1 MAEKPPLPRVPR
13 ERVEDVSSH
22 IDIDQIDRNINQS
35 LRRQVSDAIMKN
47 PEMVLSVLRS
57 WKDNDR

>member
-1 MAEKPPLPRVPR
+1 MAEKPPLPRVRR
-13 ERVEDVSSH
+13 ERVEDASSP